1 MIAALIPIAAFFG
14 TFAGTYAYE
23 RRSTNASDAL
33 RLVIALEMPNRLP
46 SGAIVEV
53 AIDGSAARRLTSE
66 PDGVASA
73 LDLQPDWS
81 GAAGRLVFARETYT
95 TDGTGSVPKLYAQRD
110 DTAEAT
116 RLTGGSDVDR
126 YPASS
131 PDGATIAFS
140 RDTNGAFEIFVMDA
154 DGANVRQLTT
164 DNARFEE
171 SPAWSPDGRRIAYTS
186 TAGQNGDLKLMNADG
201 SGIAELTTGP
211 PDDDGPAWS
220 PDGTRLAFIRDGSLQ
235 VMAADGSNLRRLTS
249 GSERYAEPSWS
260 PDGGWIAF
268 SEEERGR
275 LFVIRPD
282 GTDLREVPVEGRV
295 VAGISWRAA

>member
-1 MIAALIPIAAFFG
+1 VIAALIPIAAFFG

-126 YPASS
+126 YPAWS

-154 DGANVRQLTT
+154 DGANLRQLTT

-201 SGIAELTTGP
+201 SGIAEAGIVCFKVTGT
-211 PDDDGPAWS
+211 PAGAVV
-220 PDGTRLAFIRDGSLQ
+220 DRLA
-235 VMAADGSNLRRLTS
+235 
-249 GSERYAEPSWS
+249 
-260 PDGGWIAF
+260 
-268 SEEERGR
+268 ERG
-275 LFVIRPD
+275 
-282 GTDLREVPVEGRV
+282 V
-295 VAGISWRAA
+295 VASVTPYATEYVRMGPCVANSPEDAESALRAVRSVV